1 MGNHS
6 PQNGGRTNI
15 QDIQKASRTTYIEV
29 GDTLFTVISVE
40 NEKAKEHLYDK
51 IKRLVLNYDLQSDEI
66 AESS

>member
-1 MGNHS
+1 MQG
-6 PQNGGRTNI
+6 T
-15 QDIQKASRTTYIEV
+15 KKTSRTSYIEI

-40 NEKAKEHLYDK
+40 SERAKEHLYDK